1 MKKKISVGFL
11 WLMSIVCL
19 HAQVGINTQAP
30 HASAALDIVS
40 NTQGLLIPRM
50 TTTQKLAIVNPATS
64 LLVYDTTLRQIQQN
78 AGTSTIPQWVPL
90 VIPDTKNSFFYM
102 PSISIDASTVVSNK
116 TLDLYGEYKKQF
128 SGASS
133 TTFARSVGAPAQ
145 APFFPLASNL
155 YYYITYYDNAV
166 VKVNSINANGV
177 LNYNIL
183 KESDFDS
190 FMNVV
195 FVVK

>member
-1 MKKKISVGFL
+1 MKKIYL
-11 WLMSIVCL
+11 SILAVLSLTVL
-19 HAQVGINTQAP
+19 HAQVGINITNP
-30 HASAALDIVS
+30 DASAALDIVS
-40 NTQGLLIPRM
+40 TDKGLLIPRM
-50 TTTQKLAIVNPATS
+50 TTAQKLAVTNPATS

-78 AGTSTIPQWVPL
+78 AGTPASPQWVPL
-90 VIPDTKNSFFYM
+90 VIQNTKNSFFYM
-102 PSISIDASTVVSNK
+102 PSISIDASAAATNK

-128 SGASS
+128 SGASP
-133 TTFARSVGAPAQ
+133 TTFARSAGAPAQ
-145 APFFPLASNL
+145 APFFPLASSL
-155 YYYITYYDNAV
+155 YYYITYYDNTV